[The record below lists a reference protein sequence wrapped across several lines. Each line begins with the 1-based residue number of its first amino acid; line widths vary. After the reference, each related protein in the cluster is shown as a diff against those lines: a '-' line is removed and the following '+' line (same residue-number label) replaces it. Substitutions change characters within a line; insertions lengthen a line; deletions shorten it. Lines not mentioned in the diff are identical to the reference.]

1 MRSSRRRGRT
11 GGIAFVSP
19 RGASV
24 GAAWHPGSQPTP
36 GEYCH
41 HDGMDLQNVGRA
53 VWERLVPTAA
63 SETGWWVLLALAV
76 ALVAVAVPL
85 LWRLARPAVTIVHEL
100 GHAIVGIL
108 CGRRFTGF
116 VVSADMSGHAVTV
129 GPRSG
134 PGRIASTWAGYPA
147 PAILG
152 AVLIQVALH
161 GWARTAL
168 FAALVILVLS
178 LVFTR
183 SAHTLLAVLA
193 TAAGIGAAWWWGS
206 PGVNALI
213 TLAAGVFLLLGAWR
227 HLGAVIRGGGRAD
240 DPGQLAQLTP
250 LPAWA
255 WNAGYVLVLA
265 ACTWWVGTA
274 LAPQVLGTV

>member
-1 MRSSRRRGRT
+1 M
-11 GGIAFVSP
+11 
-19 RGASV
+19 RGARV
-24 GAAWHPGSQPTP
+24 GPAWAWPWRRGSQPTP
-36 GEYCH
+36 GEACH
-41 HDGMDLQNVGRA
+41 DDGMDLHNAGRA
-53 VWERLVPTAA
+53 VWERIAPASVP
-63 SETGWWVLLALAV
+63 ETGWWVLLALAV
-76 ALVAVAVPL
+76 ALVAVALPP

-100 GHAIVGIL
+100 GHAIVGML

-129 GPRSG
+129 GPRHG
-134 PGRIASTWAGYPA
+134 LGRLASTWAGYPA

-152 AVLIQVALH
+152 ALLIQVTLH
-161 GWARTAL
+161 GWSSTAL

-183 SAHTLLAVLA
+183 SAHTLLVVLA

-206 PGVNALI
+206 PGLNALI

-227 HLGAVIRGGGRAD
+227 HLGAVMRGGGRSD

-250 LPAWA
+250 LPAWT
-255 WNAGYVLVLA
+255 WNLGYVVVLA
-265 ACTWWVGTA
+265 ACTWWAGTT
-274 LAPQVLGTV
+274 LVPQVLGGV